1 MFVNSNPVGRARPLN
16 IFNEDVSMHGGV
28 PKQFYDIRDKAFGD
42 WEIPPW
48 ELYIFKDRLIGQGS
62 FAKVY
67 LAKWRETIVVAK
79 VIDKSFI
86 AEKRDVVLREFD
98 IMTKVHHPNIVQYL
112 GFVDNPLIIVLEYIP
127 KKGLDVCAR
136 RLNKLAKLEIMR
148 DILRGL
154 TYLHQRKPHHLI
166 HRDIKP
172 SNILLTHSN
181 VAKISDFGLSKFT
194 HASYK
199 CNVES
204 ECLASGRPTLVEKAT
219 HDDGASRMT
228 SHVGTRRYMSPEML
242 RGEAYDHTS
251 DIYACGILFYELLEG
266 RKYDAARGIRF
277 FWCPRKLRQL
287 IRVNMVS
294 ANKAFRLDALSLLY
308 KLNTLCP

>member
-1 MFVNSNPVGRARPLN
+1 MFVTTHRLGRARPLN
-16 IFNEDVSMHGGV
+16 MLDEDVSLHDGV
-28 PKQFYDIRDKAFGD
+28 PKQFYGIRDKQFGD

-79 VIDKSFI
+79 VIDEAFI
-86 AEKRDVVLREFD
+86 VEKRDVVLREFD

-112 GFVDNPLIIVLEYIP
+112 GFVDEPLIIVLEYIP
-127 KKGLDVCAR
+127 KQGLDACAR
-136 RLNKLAKLEIMR
+136 RLSKQTKLDIMR
-148 DILRGL
+148 DVLRGL

-172 SNILLTHSN
+172 SNILLTRSN
-181 VAKISDFGLSKFT
+181 LAKISDFGLSKFIHT
-194 HASYK
+194 PHERNVASGR
-199 CNVES
+199 S
-204 ECLASGRPTLVEKAT
+204 ASGRPTTAEAAI
-219 HDDGASRMT
+219 DGESRMT

-266 RKYDAARGIRF
+266 RQYDPARGIRW
-277 FWCPRKLRQL
+277 FWCPKRLRQL

-294 ANKAFRLDALSLLY
+294 ADRAYRLDALTLLQ
-308 KLNTLCP
+308 KLDALYA

>member
-1 MFVNSNPVGRARPLN
+1 MFVNVHRVGRARSNNILN
-16 IFNEDVSMHGGV
+16 ENISMHGGV
-28 PKQFYDIRDKAFGD
+28 PKQFYDIRDKRFGD

-48 ELYIFKDRLIGQGS
+48 ELYIFKDQLIGQGS
-62 FAKVY
+62 FSKVY

-79 VIDKSFI
+79 VIDESFI

-112 GFVDNPLIIVLEYIP
+112 GFVDEPLIIVLEYIP

-136 RLNKLAKLEIMR
+136 GLNKQTKIEIMR
-148 DILRGL
+148 DVLRGL
-154 TYLHQRKPHHLI
+154 TYLHQRKPQHLI

-172 SNILLTHSN
+172 SNILLTRSN

-194 HASYK
+194 HALYE

-204 ECLASGRPTLVEKAT
+204 GCSASGRPAFAETANGE
-219 HDDGASRMT
+219 SRMT

-251 DIYACGILFYELLEG
+251 DIYACGILFYELLES
-266 RKYDAARGIRF
+266 RQYNPSRGIRF
-277 FWCPRKLRQL
+277 FWCPRKLREL

-294 ANKAFRLDALSLLY
+294 ANKAFRLDALALLH
-308 KLNTLCP
+308 KLNALYA